1 MDYNGSGGKMAA
13 RNCFGG
19 YLFSICSGEWHDADA
34 MALRLA
40 SSLTELTRKKAEM
53 HRRGSF

>member
-1 MDYNGSGGKMAA
+1 MDYNGSGGKIV
-13 RNCFGG
+13 FGG